1 MYCVL
6 LFHRQKNK
14 KEYQRTLTDY
24 KKAYE
29 ILLDY
34 WEFIPECEH
43 AEINRKLEEA
53 GV

>member
-1 MYCVL
+1 M
-6 LFHRQKNK
+6 
-14 KEYQRTLTDY
+14 TDY